1 MPITDNAKI
10 QALDAIGISHLGL
23 HTAYPGNTGA
33 GEVTGGSPAYARR
46 AATFAAAAGSPPVRA
61 LSAAVTGFDVPAG
74 TLVKWIAAW
83 SALTGGSCRASAP
96 AGTTISGVATIQAS
110 DDIFRSDGHG
120 LPNDRRVVFY
130 PANGEAL
137 PTGVTEGTDYFV
149 INATTDTFQISL
161 TPGGAAI
168 NLTGDGEVFFQDMV
182 PATDALQW
190 KLDVPTFPIDLN
202 A

>member
-1 MPITDNAKI
+1 MA
-10 QALDAIGISHLGL
+10 
-23 HTAYPGNTGA
+23 
-33 GEVTGGSPAYARR
+33 AR
-46 AATFAAAAGSPPVRA
+46 
-61 LSAAVTGFDVPAG
+61 
-74 TLVKWIAAW
+74 
-83 SALTGGSCRASAP
+83 
-96 AGTTISGVATIQAS
+96 ISGVATIQAS

-137 PTGVTEGTDYFV
+137 PTGITEGTDYFV

>member
-1 MPITDNAKI
+1 MPLTDNAKI
-10 QALDAIGISHLGL
+10 QALDAIGMSHVGL

-33 GEVTGGSPAYARR
+33 AEVAGGTPAYARK
-46 AATFAAAAGSPPVRA
+46 AATFGAAAGSPPVRG

-74 TLVKWIAAW
+74 VTVKWVAAW

-96 AGTTISGVATIQAS
+96 AGTTIAGAATIQAA

-130 PANGEAL
+130 PSAGEAL
-137 PTGVTEGTDYFV
+137 PTGVTEGADYFV
-149 INATTDTFQISL
+149 INTTADTFQISL
-161 TPGGAAI
+161 TQGGAAI
-168 NLTGDGEVFFQDMV
+168 NLTGDGEVFFQDMI
-182 PATDALQW
+182 PATDALQF
-190 KLDVPTFPIDLN
+190 KLDVPSFPIDLN